1 MHPPLGWRRR
11 RPAFDRC
18 YVNAIDMKL
27 DTSHGLRRV
36 EITCRNCGG
45 HLGHV
50 FLGEKATEND
60 ERHCVNGICLRYD
73 ASAAQPNDVK
83 EVPPGL
89 RLGGIP
95 D

>member
-1 MHPPLGWRRR
+1 
-11 RPAFDRC
+11 
-18 YVNAIDMKL
+18 MKL

-60 ERHCVNGICLRYD
+60 ERHCVNSMSIKFIKGEAPKLEE
-73 ASAAQPNDVK
+73 AALAAQ
-83 EVPPGL
+83 L
-89 RLGGIP
+89 R
-95 D
+95 